1 MRSPKPP
8 KRVRDWNAFVRQP
21 DPTVTTN
28 KVSSTKERLK
38 GIHFNFQRWVQELD
52 NKDYKYWLENITLRI
67 VQGFFEWYLDE
78 HDINYKS
85 SFMTIVRFFRMYWM
99 EERGLCLPY
108 QLGKDISSLAQS
120 MAIEHDLDKTAKEQP
135 PFSINEVFFI
145 THHLV
150 AACDIAFP
158 TVRVLFQLNT
168 LRKMMVSTSARPGT
182 LVLSSCYEEE
192 NDALKWKDI
201 DLYMVKH
208 PEYPDA
214 QVLLMRARHRLNKGK
229 RNQGAPPTFT
239 YTERNDNL
247 GLCVIQDILMYA
259 FLDDAFASPHIK
271 CPRDIW
277 RFTNVPDHR
286 HSTPIHFKDSL
297 KNIPI
302 FRRAVRTKYGAW
314 ATDCKVGFSYSQAQ
328 EYEKKASAKAGFADE
343 GSLYKYRK
351 GAAENLRNLDEH
363 SRNIIMGHRKSAT
376 FSNYMSVFN
385 DTQSIFMQT
394 PTRDSLLNLAC
405 HGNLTRDESAPQHLN
420 AEQKESIEM
429 DAELQDLKKAAKST
443 RDELIS
449 KFHKLKKAEGASDAR
464 FTEMKRLQQ
473 KIRTRRKQ
481 LERRAQKVARK
492 EFFDSIGNRI
502 IEQNQQGTP
511 VTFIPDVSNIQP
523 ERIALAELEFKNRDV
538 DTIDDTELIED
549 RIRSLELRLK
559 LNSLHIPKAL
569 KKRIV
574 FKGRPKEASRQVVVP
589 IESSSGLECPVC
601 LGSTSLDPIARRYK
615 YSRKDVLQ
623 VHFGTH
629 RLPFFFE
636 KHGRKCDWPH
646 CLEVLFTLSQ
656 YKCHLANV
664 HKVTL

>member
-1 MRSPKPP
+1 MAPQRSE
-8 KRVRDWNAFVRQP
+8 KRIRDWNAFLLQP
-21 DPTVTTN
+21 DPKVTTN
-28 KVSSTKERLK
+28 KVGSTKERIK
-38 GIHFNFQRWVQELD
+38 GIHHNFQKWVQELP
-52 NKDYKYWLENITLRI
+52 NKDYKYWLENITLRAI
-67 VQGFFEWYLDE
+67 QGFFEWYLDE
-78 HDINYKS
+78 HNINYRS
-85 SFMTIVRFFRMYWM
+85 SFMTIVRFFRIYWM
-99 EERGLCLPY
+99 DERGVCLPY

-120 MAIEHDLDKTAKEQP
+120 MAIEYELDKTAKEQP
-135 PFSINEVFFI
+135 PFSINEVFVV
-145 THHLV
+145 TRHLV

-158 TVRVLFQLNT
+158 TFRVLFQLNT

-182 LVLSSCYEEE
+182 LVLSSCYKEE

-208 PEYPDA
+208 PEYSNA

-259 FLDDAFASPHIK
+259 FLDDAFASQHIK

-277 RFTNVPDHR
+277 RFTTVPDHR
-286 HSTPIHFKDSL
+286 HSTPIHFKD
-297 KNIPI
+297 I
-302 FRRAVRTKYGAW
+302 
-314 ATDCKVGFSYSQAQ
+314 GFSYTQAQ
-328 EYEKKASAKAGFADE
+328 EYEKKASTQAGFPDE

-405 HGNLTRDESAPQHLN
+405 HGNLTRDASAPLHLN
-420 AEQKESIEM
+420 DEQKESIEM
-429 DAELQDLKKAAKST
+429 DTELQDLKRAAKSSK
-443 RDELIS
+443 DELIS
-449 KFHKLKKAEGASDAR
+449 EFHKLNKAEEASDPR
-464 FTEMKRLQQ
+464 FRELKRLQQ
-473 KIRTRRKQ
+473 EIRTRRKKLVRQ
-481 LERRAQKVARK
+481 AQKAARK
-492 EFFDSIGNRI
+492 EFFDSIGNQI
-502 IEQNQQGTP
+502 IEQNHHGTP
-511 VTFIPDVSNIQP
+511 ITFTPDVSHIQP

-559 LNSLHIPKAL
+559 LNSLHMPKAL
-569 KKRIV
+569 KNRVV
-574 FKGRPKEASRQVVVP
+574 FKDGLKGELKEVVVP
-589 IESSSGLECPVC
+589 TESSSGLECPVC
-601 LGSTSLDPIARRYK
+601 LGSTGLDPNARRYK

-623 VHFGTH
+623 AHFKTH
-629 RLPFFFE
+629 RLPFIFE
-636 KHGRKCDWPH
+636 KRGRKCDWPG
-646 CLEVLFTLSQ
+646 CPEVFFTLAR
-656 YKCHLANV
+656 YKLHLANI
-664 HKVTL
+664 HKIPL